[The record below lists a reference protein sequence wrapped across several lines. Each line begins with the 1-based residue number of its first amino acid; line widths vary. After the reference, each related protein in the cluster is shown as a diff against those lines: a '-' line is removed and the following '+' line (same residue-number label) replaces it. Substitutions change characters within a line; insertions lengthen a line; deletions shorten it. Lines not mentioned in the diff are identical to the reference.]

1 MIDASLARIG
11 TWPTGI
17 RVAQASKVQQ
27 RGLVSPG
34 LFLAYPHTATTAMS
48 SLFGNLGGSQPAS
61 SGSSTTGGLFGT
73 TAGARTGTTPSLFG
87 NLGGG
92 TPGAQP
98 GTSQPASSGGLGGG
112 LFSSVQAG
120 ANSTATATPSLF
132 TGATSTSQPQTQTGG
147 FSLFSKPGQSTATN
161 PLSNPQQTSGLGQSS
176 LFGTASTQ
184 QPAQQQQQQ
193 QQQQQGAPLSQSHA
207 GTSRSAHFDHL
218 LERGRKRNAG
228 ENGTSNF
235 DELPSLQLGLGDI
248 ARKVRNLGAGGP
260 SAGQAQDGAQDRAAH
275 YLLSA
280 SGVKMGSTLR
290 DLNQFSSQ
298 AGLSATT
305 PAQNLF
311 DIDVDGYISNLHS
324 QSTLAL
330 IQEGLE
336 QSKRDFDTFL
346 EDNVQIE
353 WDKQRQ
359 RIYEHFGLGRQS
371 EDMAASQSTFGSTA
385 RGAFGRSTRKGRS
398 MGPKAS
404 VNGKSTF
411 GASGGGPPVLGAS
424 VSVLGGRDGSDKSVL
439 GGATGPQDRYARDKQ
454 EKFMDE
460 VKKLNDARLRE
471 NTFSVFHAFSDVEKA
486 ASTEYSDHFISAY
499 GALISITSEKTE
511 LEASNPGSSNPKE
524 RSFAKDYLDEQS
536 NSVASVR
543 MRKRV
548 LDGSRKYL
556 EGRFLEH
563 VDEVLRRNPA
573 EALVGGVPSLLNKI
587 RGFVR
592 AKVAFKELGADT
604 EHFQRIGDTGEEF
617 PWVIVFYLLR
627 GGLLTEAADYVREK
641 RNFFQNTDR
650 NFQAAITQYATDPDR
665 RLNPETQQKV
675 SHTHAQ
681 RSRINTPEDPYRT
694 ACYKVVGR
702 CEMSKR
708 NLEPIKETMD
718 DWIWLQFN
726 LAREGNRAE
735 ENAGEIFGLEEL
747 RSTIRDIGQRHFMN
761 DEAEAAGG
769 YGVYFYLATL
779 AGMFEPAVKYLY
791 DHNYVSA
798 VHFAIALD
806 YYGLLRVS
814 DWSTAGGEILTFTTR
829 QQPQLNFGR
838 VIGHYTSD
846 FRAARA
852 DAAADYLVLICMN
865 ADLPGEAGKQ
875 QAELCH
881 EALRELVLET
891 REFSTLLGDVKSNG
905 QTTPGLIQERVP
917 LLKLNGENGLLN
929 TITREAAKM
938 ADDNGRTN
946 DAILLCHLAG
956 EYDSVVG
963 ILNRALAEALSVEL
977 GQEPLRLEPLKPRL
991 TPAETQQLQQQQSNL
1006 TSSSLSMLGTDDP
1019 VELAQK
1025 VLALYNENSLWWRKV
1040 SQVNRDTIGILYQ
1053 LNNAKKVI
1061 EARSY
1066 MEALGQIENLRILP
1080 LSARGNLS
1088 EIRSTANSFSSYP
1101 PEIARNIGNVLLW
1114 CIGCCSRHREHL
1126 LSGQFDDPMRKVL
1139 ADQLLQKAKDLMV
1152 FAGLIRYKLPP
1163 RVFETLAREGQDVGA
1178 Y

>member
-1 MIDASLARIG
+1 M
-11 TWPTGI
+11 
-17 RVAQASKVQQ
+17 
-27 RGLVSPG
+27 
-34 LFLAYPHTATTAMS
+34 

-61 SGSSTTGGLFGT
+61 TGTSGGGLFGT
-73 TAGARTGTTPSLFG
+73 AGGASGGTTSSLFG

-92 TPGAQP
+92 TSNAQS
-98 GTSQPASSGGLGGG
+98 GTTQATSSGGLGGSLFGG
-112 LFSSVQAG
+112 LG
-120 ANSTATATPSLF
+120 AAKSTATTTPSLF
-132 TGATSTSQPQTQTGG
+132 AGAASTTQPQQQSQPQTGG
-147 FSLFSKPGQSTATN
+147 FSLFSNTAAQPTTN
-161 PLSNPQQTSGLGQSS
+161 NTQQTGGLGQSS
-176 LFGTASTQ
+176 LFNTTSTQ
-184 QPAQQQQQQ
+184 QPTQQPQQP
-193 QQQQQGAPLSQSHA
+193 QQQGVSLAQANA
-207 GTSRSAHFDHL
+207 GSGRSAHFDHL

-248 ARKVRNLGAGGP
+248 ARKVRNLGSGGP
-260 SAGQAQDGAQDRAAH
+260 SADQVQDRAQDRAAH

-298 AGLSATT
+298 AGLAT
-305 PAQNLF
+305 PGQAQSLF
-311 DIDVDGYISNLHS
+311 DNDVDGYISNMHS

-371 EDMAASQSTFGSTA
+371 EDMAASQSAFGSTA
-385 RGAFGRSTRKGRS
+385 RGAFGRATARKGRS
-398 MGPKAS
+398 MGPNGAS
-404 VNGKSTF
+404 VNGRSTF
-411 GASGGGPPVLGAS
+411 GASAAGPPVLGAS
-424 VSVLGGRDGSDKSVL
+424 QSVLGGRDVSDKSGM
-439 GGATGPQDRYARDKQ
+439 GGQVGLQDRYARDKQ

-460 VKKLNDARLRE
+460 VKRLNEARLRE
-471 NTFSVFHAFSDVEKA
+471 ESFSVLHSFSSVEKA
-486 ASTEYSDHFISAY
+486 AGTEYSDHFINAY
-499 GALISITSEKTE
+499 GALVSITGEKTE
-511 LEASNPGSSNPKE
+511 AEASNPGSNQPKE
-524 RSFAKDYLDEQS
+524 RSFAKDYLDDQP

-543 MRKRV
+543 MRKRI

-556 EGRFLEH
+556 ENKFLEQ
-563 VDEVLRRNPA
+563 VDEVLRKNPS
-573 EALVGGVPSLLNKI
+573 EALVGGVPSMLNKI

-592 AKVAFKELGADT
+592 AKAAFKELGADT
-604 EHFQRIGDTGEEF
+604 ELFQRIGEAGDEF
-617 PWVIVFYLLR
+617 PWIIIFFLLR
-627 GGLLTEAADYVREK
+627 GGLLTEAAEYVREK

-650 NFQAAITQYATDPDR
+650 NFQSAITQYATDPDR
-665 RLNPETQQKV
+665 RLSPDTQQKV
-675 SHTHAQ
+675 GHTHAQ
-681 RSRINTPEDPYRT
+681 RTRLKTPEDPYRM
-694 ACYKVVGR
+694 ACYKIVGR
-702 CEMSKR
+702 CDMSKR

-718 DWIWLQFN
+718 DWVWLQFN

-747 RSTIRDIGQRHFMN
+747 RTTIKDIGQRHFMN
-761 DEAEAAGG
+761 DAAESAGG

-779 AGMFEPAVKYLY
+779 AGLFEPAVNYLY
-791 DHNYVSA
+791 THNYVSA

-814 DWSTAGGEILTFTTR
+814 DWTTAGGEILTYTTR

-838 VIGHYTSD
+838 VVGYYTSD

-865 ADLPGEAGKQ
+865 ADLPGEAGRQ
-875 QAELCH
+875 QADLCH

-917 LLKLNGENGLLN
+917 LLKLDGETGLLN
-929 TITREAAKM
+929 TITSEAARM
-938 ADDNGRTN
+938 ADDNGRIN

-956 EYDSVVG
+956 EYDSVVT

-991 TPAETQQLQQQQSNL
+991 NAGESQQQQHQSDA
-1006 TSSSLSMLGTDDP
+1006 SSSLSMLGTDDP

-1025 VLALYNENSLWWRKV
+1025 VLALYNANSLWWKKV
-1040 SQVNRDTIGILYQ
+1040 SQVNREAVGILFQ

-1061 EARSY
+1061 EAGDY
-1066 MEALGQIENLRILP
+1066 MAALGQIENLRILP
-1080 LSARGNLS
+1080 LSAGGNVS
-1088 EIRSTANSFSSYP
+1088 DIRAAANSFNSYP
-1101 PEIARNIGNVLLW
+1101 QEISRNIGNVLLW

-1126 LSGQFDDPMRKVL
+1126 LSGQFEDPMRKVL

-1152 FAGLIRYKLPP
+1152 FAGLIKYKLPP
-1163 RVFETLAREGQDVGA
+1163 RVFETLAREGLEVGA
-1178 Y
+1178 F

>member
-1 MIDASLARIG
+1 
-11 TWPTGI
+11 
-17 RVAQASKVQQ
+17 
-27 RGLVSPG
+27 
-34 LFLAYPHTATTAMS
+34 MS
-48 SLFGNLGGSQPAS
+48 SLFGLGGAQPAS
-61 SGSSTTGGLFGT
+61 SGTATGGLFG
-73 TAGARTGTTPSLFG
+73 GTTGAATGATSGLFS

-92 TPGAQP
+92 STNAQT
-98 GTSQPASSGGLGGG
+98 GGGQQAGGGGLGGG
-112 LFSSVQAG
+112 LFGGGLG
-120 ANSTATATPSLF
+120 AAKSTATATPSLF
-132 TGATSTSQPQTQTGG
+132 AGGASTAQTGG
-147 FSLFSKPGQSTATN
+147 FSLFGTTANAQSTTAN
-161 PLSNPQQTSGLGQSS
+161 QQQTASQ
-176 LFGTASTQ
+176 FGGT
-184 QPAQQQQQQ
+184 QQQQQQ
-193 QQQQQGAPLSQSHA
+193 APQSAPLSQSAA
-207 GTSRSAHFDHL
+207 GNTRSAHFDHL

-248 ARKVRNLGAGGP
+248 ARKVRNLGVGGP
-260 SAGQAQDGAQDRAAH
+260 SADHVQDRAQDRAAH

-290 DLNQFSSQ
+290 DLNQFSTQ
-298 AGLSATT
+298 AGIPTNGQAHS
-305 PAQNLF
+305 LF
-311 DIDVDGYISNLHS
+311 DNDVDGYIANLHS

-330 IQEGLE
+330 IHDGLE

-371 EDMAASQSTFGSTA
+371 EDLAASQATFGNTA
-385 RGAFGRSTRKGRS
+385 RGAFGRSNRKGRS
-398 MGPKAS
+398 LGPKSAS
-404 VNGKSTF
+404 VNGRSAF
-411 GASGGGPPVLGAS
+411 GATSSGPPVLGAS
-424 VSVLGGRDGSDKSVL
+424 TSVLGGRDGSDKSVL
-439 GGATGPQDRYARDKQ
+439 GSQGAPQDRHAREKQ
-454 EKFMDE
+454 ERFMDE
-460 VKKLNDARLRE
+460 VKRLNDARLRE
-471 NTFSVFHAFSDVEKA
+471 SPFSPLHAFCNVEKA
-486 ASTEYSDHFISAY
+486 AGTENSDHFINAY
-499 GALISITSEKTE
+499 GALISIIGEKDE
-511 LEASNPGSSNPKE
+511 LEASNPGSNQPRE
-524 RSFAKDYLDEQS
+524 RSFARDYLDDQS
-536 NSVASVR
+536 NSVASLR
-543 MRKRV
+543 MRKRI
-548 LDGSRKYL
+548 LSGALRHTESK
-556 EGRFLEH
+556 FLSH
-563 VDEVLRRNPA
+563 VDQVVQKHPA

-592 AKVAFKELGADT
+592 AKAAFKELGPDT
-604 EHFQRIGDTGEEF
+604 EQFQRIGDAGEEF
-617 PWVIVFYLLR
+617 PWVIVFFLLR
-627 GGLLTEAADYVREK
+627 GGLLAEAADYVREK

-650 NFQAAITQYATDPDR
+650 NFSAAIAQYATDPDR
-665 RLNPETQQKV
+665 RLSPDTQQKI

-681 RSRINTPEDPYRT
+681 RTRLNVPEDPYRL
-694 ACYKVVGR
+694 ACYKIVGR
-702 CEMSKR
+702 CDISKR
-708 NLEPIKETMD
+708 NLHPISEDMD
-718 DWIWLQFN
+718 DWAWLLFN
-726 LAREGNRAE
+726 LARESNRAE

-747 RSTIRDIGQRHFMN
+747 RNTIKEIGQRYFADDN
-761 DEAEAAGG
+761 AEAAGG
-769 YGVYFYLATL
+769 YGVYFYLSIL
-779 AGMFEPAVKYLY
+779 AGLFEPAINYLY
-791 DHNYVSA
+791 SHNYVSA

-814 DWSTAGGEILTFTTR
+814 DWTTAGGEVMTYTTR
-829 QQPQLNFGR
+829 QHPQLNFGR
-838 VIGHYTSD
+838 MVGHYTSD

-917 LLKLNGENGLLN
+917 LLKLDGEHGLLN

-956 EYDSVVG
+956 EYDSVVS

-977 GQEPLRLEPLKPRL
+977 GQEPLRLEPLKPKL
-991 TPAETQQLQQQQSNL
+991 TPAETQQQQQRQRQ
-1006 TSSSLSMLGTDDP
+1006 TADSSSASLSMLGTDDP
-1019 VELAQK
+1019 VELARK
-1025 VLALYNENSLWWRKV
+1025 VVALYNENNSWWRKV
-1040 SQVNRDTIGILYQ
+1040 SQVNRDTIGILYT
-1053 LNNAKKVI
+1053 LNTAKKVI
-1061 EARSY
+1061 EARAY

-1088 EIRSTANSFSSYP
+1088 DIRSTANSFSSYP

-1126 LSGQFDDPMRKVL
+1126 LSGQFEDPMRRVL

>member
-1 MIDASLARIG
+1 
-11 TWPTGI
+11 
-17 RVAQASKVQQ
+17 
-27 RGLVSPG
+27 
-34 LFLAYPHTATTAMS
+34 
-48 SLFGNLGGSQPAS
+48 
-61 SGSSTTGGLFGT
+61 
-73 TAGARTGTTPSLFG
+73 
-87 NLGGG
+87 
-92 TPGAQP
+92 
-98 GTSQPASSGGLGGG
+98 
-112 LFSSVQAG
+112 
-120 ANSTATATPSLF
+120 
-132 TGATSTSQPQTQTGG
+132 
-147 FSLFSKPGQSTATN
+147 
-161 PLSNPQQTSGLGQSS
+161 
-176 LFGTASTQ
+176 
-184 QPAQQQQQQ
+184 
-193 QQQQQGAPLSQSHA
+193 
-207 GTSRSAHFDHL
+207 
-218 LERGRKRNAG
+218 
-228 ENGTSNF
+228 
-235 DELPSLQLGLGDI
+235 
-248 ARKVRNLGAGGP
+248 
-260 SAGQAQDGAQDRAAH
+260 
-275 YLLSA
+275 
-280 SGVKMGSTLR
+280 MGSTLR

-298 AGLSATT
+298 AGVPATG
-305 PAQNLF
+305 ASQNLF
-311 DIDVDGYISNLHS
+311 DNDVDGYISNLHS

-371 EDMAASQSTFGSTA
+371 EDMAASQSAFGSTA

-398 MGPKAS
+398 MGPRGAS
-404 VNGKSTF
+404 MNGKSTF
-411 GASGGGPPVLGAS
+411 GATAGGPPVLGAS
-424 VSVLGGRDGSDKSVL
+424 ASVLGGHDASDKSVL
-439 GGATGPQDRYARDKQ
+439 GGQAGHQDRYARDKQ

-471 NTFSVFHAFSDVEKA
+471 NTSSVLHAFSEVEKA
-486 ASTEYSDHFISAY
+486 AGTEYSDHFINAY
-499 GALISITSEKTE
+499 GTLISIIDEKDE
-511 LEASNPGSSNPKE
+511 VEATNPGSNQPKQ
-524 RSFAKDYLDEQS
+524 RSFAKDYLDEQP

-543 MRKRV
+543 IRKRI

-556 EGRFLEH
+556 EKKFLKH
-563 VDEVLRRNPA
+563 VDEVLQKNPS
-573 EALVGGVPSLLNKI
+573 EALVGGVPSLINKV

-604 EHFQRIGDTGEEF
+604 ELFQRIGDSGEEF

-627 GGLLTEAADYVREK
+627 GGLLAEAAEYIREK

-650 NFQAAITQYATDPDR
+650 NFQAAIMQYSTDPDR
-665 RLNPETQQKV
+665 RLSPDTQQKV

-681 RSRINTPEDPYRT
+681 RTRLNTPEDPYRT
-694 ACYKVVGR
+694 ACYKIVGR

-718 DWIWLQFN
+718 DWVWLQFN

-747 RSTIRDIGQRHFMN
+747 RSTIREIGQRHFMN

-779 AGMFEPAVKYLY
+779 AGMFEPAINYLY
-791 DHNYVSA
+791 THNYVSA

-814 DWSTAGGEILTFTTR
+814 DWTTAGSEILTFTTR

-838 VIGHYTSD
+838 VVGHYTSD

-865 ADLPGEAGKQ
+865 ADLPGEAGRQ

-956 EYDSVVG
+956 EYDSVVS

-991 TPAETQQLQQQQSNL
+991 TAAETQQQQQRQANDL
-1006 TSSSLSMLGTDDP
+1006 TSTSLSMLGTDDP

-1025 VLALYNENSLWWRKV
+1025 VLTLYDANSLWWRKV
-1040 SQVNRDTIGILYQ
+1040 SQVNRDTIGILFQ

-1066 MEALGQIENLRILP
+1066 MEALGV
-1080 LSARGNLS
+1080 
-1088 EIRSTANSFSSYP
+1088 SFSLHFDQKHQLMYLAANREPSHSPALCKGQSQRYP
-1101 PEIARNIGNVLLW
+1101 LHSQQLLIVPTRDCAQHWQRSSLVHRVLLAA
-1114 CIGCCSRHREHL
+1114 
-1126 LSGQFDDPMRKVL
+1126 P
-1139 ADQLLQKAKDLMV
+1139 
-1152 FAGLIRYKLPP
+1152 
-1163 RVFETLAREGQDVGA
+1163 
-1178 Y
+1178 